1 MEVDAT
7 EPPRHPIDLWLSI
20 GHQPKLMK
28 GALNQDA
35 GDRKEHRDQE
45 QETPIGAP
53 QLTQDEGH
61 QEEDPEEERIVIAE
75 AAQHIDQHEDHQSLH
90 ERHEL
95 TA

>member
-53 QLTQDEGH
+53 SQRKTKATKKKIPRKNG
-61 QEEDPEEERIVIAE
+61 
-75 AAQHIDQHEDHQSLH
+75 S
-90 ERHEL
+90 
-95 TA
+95 